1 MTEQENDLEPEGGGE
16 PEVEEPILEA
26 EDDRALMRFVVGL
39 LLLGN
44 DELDVGLRAARGP
57 EAAPPPPPQE
67 ETSGDLFRYLTLG
80 LLARG
85 QRKASKSL
93 RTAYYGSLGTASW
106 TASQLDRWTD
116 NRFARPFRR
125 PVEKRLRSL
134 SDQVAEIIQ
143 EGKREEEQSR
153 VYAARGSGAIVDDV
167 VDQLAESEEV
177 DRLLQ
182 ELVSQKSV
190 SFTSSLMDN
199 IRALA
204 VTADYLLEGML
215 RKLMR
220 HKPRRE
226 LPPSPLEGQPQTMYR
241 PQEMTKGVPDYGG

>member
-1 MTEQENDLEPEGGGE
+1 MTEQGSILRPENQGE
-16 PEVEEPILEA
+16 PGADEPLLGA

-57 EAAPPPPPQE
+57 GAAPPPQE
-67 ETSGDLFRYLTLG
+67 ETLGDLFRYLTLG

-85 QRKASKSL
+85 QRQASKSL
-93 RTAYYGSLGTASW
+93 RTTYYASLGTASW

-116 NRFARPFRR
+116 NRFARPLRR

-134 SDQVAEIIQ
+134 SEQVAEIIQ

-153 VYAARGSGAIVDDV
+153 VYAAKGTGAIVDDV
-167 VDQLAESEEV
+167 VDQLAGSEEV
-177 DRLLQ
+177 DRLIQ

-190 SFTSSLMDN
+190 SFTSSLVDN

-204 VTADYLLEGML
+204 VTADYLLEGMV
-215 RKLMR
+215 RKLVR
-220 HKPRRE
+220 RKPRRE

-241 PQEMTKGVPDYGG
+241 PQEITKGMPDYGG